1 MSKYRGAGTT
11 TDQAAGL
18 GRLPLAVLYLFATFL
33 GVALGAGLYEGRI
46 VVPQWIVPTGGGH
59 VWDADAA
66 VRADTG
72 RRFWVYVTT
81 VPLTLLTV
89 ASLVL
94 AFRYRG
100 PGHRWWRAAA
110 VVALA
115 DRVFT
120 FAYFIP
126 TLLRLMGGELPQPQ
140 AVELALQWQR
150 LDVVRDALSA
160 VAFLSALAGLVLVR
174 VEVPDGR
181 SATAARA

>member
-1 MSKYRGAGTT
+1 MPNDAAGT
-11 TDQAAGL
+11 
-18 GRLPLAVLYLFATFL
+18 GRLQLAALYLFAAFL

-46 VVPQWIVPTGGGH
+46 VVPQWIVATDEGY
-59 VWDADAA
+59 VWDAAA
-66 VRADTG
+66 ATQADTG

-100 PGHRWWRAAA
+100 PGRHWWRAAA
-110 VVALA
+110 GASLA

-126 TLLRLMGGELPQPQ
+126 TLLRLMSGELPQPR
-140 AVELALQWQR
+140 AVELGLQWQN
-150 LDVVRDALSA
+150 LDVVRDLLSG
-160 VAFLSALAGLVLVR
+160 VAFLSALAALALVR
-174 VEVPDGR
+174 VEVRSGR
-181 SATAARA
+181 RAAAART